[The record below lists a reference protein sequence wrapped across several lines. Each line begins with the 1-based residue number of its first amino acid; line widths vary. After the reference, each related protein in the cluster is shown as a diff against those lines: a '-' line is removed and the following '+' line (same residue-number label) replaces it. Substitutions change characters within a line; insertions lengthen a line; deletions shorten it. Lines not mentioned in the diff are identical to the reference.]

1 VHEVFTP
8 EGIAP
13 MVDDEAATPR
23 STRRPRSKHKLVDL
37 FLDAAFSF
45 TGPAQVSYDEEPPR
59 GARTAEEARRG
70 YGTWER
76 VTVGGHS
83 YLVER
88 RGPSQPAPEPGL
100 PGDEAPDGR

>member
-1 VHEVFTP
+1 
-8 EGIAP
+8 
-13 MVDDEAATPR
+13 MVDEPADTPR

-45 TGPAQVSYDEEPPR
+45 TGPAQVSHDDAPAR
-59 GARTAEEARRG
+59 GARTEEEARSG

-83 YLVER
+83 YLVEK
-88 RGPSQPAPEPGL
+88 RGGEK
-100 PGDEAPDGR
+100 PDGR

>member
-1 VHEVFTP
+1 VHELFTP
-8 EGIAP
+8 EGIADV
-13 MVDDEAATPR
+13 VDDETATPR
-23 STRRPRSKHKLVDL
+23 STRRPRSRHKLVDL

-59 GARTAEEARRG
+59 GPRTEEEAQRG

-83 YLVER
+83 YLVEKR
-88 RGPSQPAPEPGL
+88 EPPRPAEG
-100 PGDEAPDGR
+100 